1 MAATLPPEIIDDPT
15 RDYGTK
21 LVAVEPGGA
30 DFIPLDERHGSP
42 LQLFWTWT
50 SPNME
55 FATVGVGI
63 LGPLAFGLSFWHSFL
78 AIIIGTAV
86 GSGAQGLLS
95 TGGPKFGLP
104 QMVISRSGFGFLGNV
119 LPAGLNALIAGIG
132 WFAVNSISGALAL
145 NTLAGGIPKGLCLL
159 IVVVAELVLAFFG
172 HNLVQAAERFA
183 FPVLF
188 VIFVVVS
195 IWVLTKAHTG
205 YKPGYDGGI
214 GGFLI
219 MVGATFGY
227 AAGWNPY
234 ASDYTRY
241 LPRDTK
247 PAATAFWSGLGVFW
261 SCALLE
267 TAGAG
272 VVTAGQTSFA
282 PASFTDLVPT
292 WLGKLTLIAVVIGA
306 VCANAINMYS
316 GSISFMA
323 IGFKLPTQAARAA
336 VAVGLGIVGTILAFK
351 FLNNTTGAY
360 ENFLLVIS
368 YWVGPWLG
376 VVAVDAVL
384 RRRTDSRGLLVDKTY
399 KNWAGPI
406 AMVIGGV
413 LSIWLFSDQT
423 KYVGPLPS
431 NHPKLG
437 DLTFEV
443 GFVLAALVYGVLYA
457 VLKPKLGPKID
468 ETTPTAARVAA

>member
-15 RDYGTK
+15 RDYGSK

-30 DFIPLDERHGSP
+30 EFIPLDERHGSP
-42 LQLFWTWT
+42 LQLLWTWT

-63 LGPLAFGLSFWHSFL
+63 LGPLAFGLTFWHTVL
-78 AIIIGTAV
+78 AIVIGTAV

-95 TGGPKFGLP
+95 VGGPKFGLP
-104 QMVISRSGFGFLGNV
+104 QMVISRSGFGFVGNI

-145 NTLAGGIPKGLCLL
+145 HTLITGLPKGLCLL

-183 FPVLF
+183 FPILF

-195 IWVLTKAHTG
+195 IWVLTKAHPG
-205 YKPGYDGGI
+205 FKPSYAGGS

-241 LPRDTK
+241 LPRETK
-247 PAATAFWSGLGVFW
+247 PAAVAFWSGLGVFW
-261 SCALLE
+261 SCSLLE
-267 TAGAG
+267 IAGAG
-272 VVTAGQTSFA
+272 VVTAGKFA
-282 PASFTDLVPT
+282 VDPSSFTSLVPT
-292 WLGKLTLIAVVIGA
+292 WLGKLTLIAIVIGA
-306 VCANAINMYS
+306 ICANAINMYS

-323 IGFKLPTQAARAA
+323 IGFKLPTQTARAA
-336 VAVGLGIVGTILAFK
+336 VAVVLGVIGTILAFK
-351 FLNNTTGAY
+351 YLNNTDAY

-376 VVAVDAVL
+376 VVAVDWFL
-384 RRRTDSRGLLVDKTY
+384 RRGTDSRGLLADTKYT
-399 KNWAGPI
+399 NWAGPI
-406 AMVIGGV
+406 AMIIGGV
-413 LSIWLFSDQT
+413 LSIYLFSDQT
-423 KYVGPLPS
+423 KYIGPVPT
-431 NHPKLG
+431 NHPALG

-443 GFVLAALVYGVLYA
+443 GFVVAAVVYGVLYS
-457 VLKPKLGPKID
+457 VLKPKRGPRID
-468 ETTPTAARVAA
+468 ESATTAARVDA

>member
-1 MAATLPPEIIDDPT
+1 MAATAPSELADDLI
-15 RDYGTK
+15 DYGSK
-21 LVAVEPGGA
+21 VVAVEPGGA
-30 DFIPLDERHGSP
+30 EFIPVDARHGSP
-42 LQLFWTWT
+42 LQLLWTWT

-63 LGPLAFGLSFWHSFL
+63 LGPLFFGLSFWHTVL
-78 AIIIGTAV
+78 AIVLGTAV
-86 GSGAQGLLS
+86 GSGTQGILS
-95 TGGPKFGLP
+95 SWGPRAGLP
-104 QMVISRSGFGFLGNV
+104 QMVISRSAFGFLGNV

-145 NTLAGGIPKGLCLL
+145 HTLINGLPKGLCLL

-188 VIFVVVS
+188 VIFVLAS
-195 IWVLTKAHTG
+195 IWVLTKAHPSAASHPI
-205 YKPGYDGGI
+205 PGA
-214 GGFLI
+214 FLI
-219 MVGATFGY
+219 MTGATFGY

-241 LPRDTK
+241 LASDTK
-247 PAATAFWSGLGVFW
+247 PVPVGFWAGFGVFW

-267 TAGAG
+267 TAGAAA
-272 VVTAGQTSFA
+272 VTAGKTAVNPS
-282 PASFTDLVPT
+282 SFTDLVPT

-316 GSISFMA
+316 GSLSFMA
-323 IGFKLPTQAARAA
+323 MGVRLPTRAARAG
-336 VAVGLGIVGTILAFK
+336 VAIGLGVVGTILAFK
-351 FLNNTTGAY
+351 YLNNTTAY

-376 VVAVDAVL
+376 VVFVDRLL
-384 RRRTDSRGLLVDKTY
+384 RRGTDSSRLYGDTRHVNL
-399 KNWAGPI
+399 AGPI
-406 AMVIGGV
+406 SMLVAGV
-413 LSIWLFSDQT
+413 VSIWLFCNQT
-423 KYVGPLPS
+423 KYIAPIPKA
-431 NHPKLG
+431 HPGIG

-443 GFVLAALVYGVLYA
+443 GFLLAAALYFVLHLVLREKA
-457 VLKPKLGPKID
+457 S
-468 ETTPTAARVAA
+468 AAPAQNPSQASLVR

>member
-1 MAATLPPEIIDDPT
+1 MATTVPPDIEDDLI
-15 RDYGTK
+15 DYGSK

-30 DFIPLDERHGSP
+30 EFIPADARHGSP
-42 LQLFWTWT
+42 LQLLWTWT

-63 LGPLAFGLSFWHSFL
+63 LGPLAFGLSFWHSVL
-78 AIIIGTAV
+78 AIVLGTAV
-86 GSGAQGLLS
+86 GAGSQGVLS
-95 TGGPKFGLP
+95 TWGPKAGLP
-104 QMVISRSGFGFLGNV
+104 QMVISRSAFGFLGNV

-145 NTLAGGIPKGLCLL
+145 HVLITGLPKGLCLL

-188 VIFVVVS
+188 VIFVLAS
-195 IWVLTKAHTG
+195 IWVLTKAHPSAASHPI
-205 YKPGYDGGI
+205 PGA
-214 GGFLI
+214 FLI
-219 MVGATFGY
+219 MTGATFGY

-234 ASDYTRY
+234 AADYTRY
-241 LPRDTK
+241 LAADTK
-247 PAATAFWSGLGVFW
+247 PVPVGFWAGFGVFW

-267 TAGAG
+267 TAGAAA
-272 VVTAGQTSFA
+272 VTAGKTAVDPS
-282 PASFTDLVPT
+282 SFTDLVPT

-316 GSISFMA
+316 GSLSFMA
-323 IGFKLPTQAARAA
+323 MGVRLPTHAARAA
-336 VAVGLGIVGTILAFK
+336 VAAVLGIIGTVLAFK
-351 FLNNTTGAY
+351 YLNNTSAY

-376 VVAVDAVL
+376 VVFVDRVL
-384 RRRTDSRGLLVDKTY
+384 RRGTDRSHLYGDTRHVNL
-399 KNWAGPI
+399 AGPI
-406 AMVIGGV
+406 SMLVAGV
-413 LSIWLFSDQT
+413 LSIWLFCNQT
-423 KYVGPLPS
+423 KYIAPIPKA
-431 NHPKLG
+431 HPGIG

-443 GFVLAALVYGVLYA
+443 GFVLAAVLYF
-457 VLKPKLGPKID
+457 VLYSVLGSRKGEATVESPSK
-468 ETTPTAARVAA
+468 AASVR